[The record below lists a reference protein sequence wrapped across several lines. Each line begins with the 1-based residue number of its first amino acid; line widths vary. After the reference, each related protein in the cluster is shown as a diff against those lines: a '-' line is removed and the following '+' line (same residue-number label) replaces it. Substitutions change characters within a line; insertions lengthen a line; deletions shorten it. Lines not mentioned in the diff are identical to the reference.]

1 VHSGDELESCFEE
14 KIAVVWVVE
23 DRSMEGFD
31 EGVNISSTVEVVMV
45 VVLVVEDSIEKS
57 DNGENVSACFGGG
70 SGYFC

>member
-1 VHSGDELESCFEE
+1 MHSEDELESCFEE

-45 VVLVVEDSIEKS
+45 VVWVVEDGTSVLCLQS
-57 DNGENVSACFGGG
+57 F
-70 SGYFC
+70 